1 MFWVGGAPTQ
11 RISIW
16 RPGDET
22 QKSRELC
29 FVALTW
35 VPKWKTRGS
44 AMHVDFSGRPHDF
57 LLVKLPTF
65 FDCKRK
71 EPPHLMCKSTGHLF
85 KWLKRPIFPFCW
97 QAAFCSLS
105 CKSGI
110 KRIYVIPLRRPGGRC
125 KKWFMLKFSLIN
137 CRCCENLWTFI
148 MATAQIVPGSL
159 LHSSFPHTS
168 KCKSRGRHGGIWFR
182 WQELYSKQFPLL
194 LRGRGDY
201 SSKRRWTVQYLTKL
215 FVLFG
220 GKRLMNRLDWHFQQE
235 GHWSESLLKILIV
248 LFTPRT
254 MDDSEEICTPSTH
267 TCAQWLHER
276 RKGQTLYFISSYMC
290 Y

>member
-1 MFWVGGAPTQ
+1 MFRCFNMGAEVKNK
-11 RISIW
+11 RF
-16 RPGDET
+16 
-22 QKSRELC
+22 C
-29 FVALTW
+29 NACALLRQAARLS
-35 VPKWKTRGS
+35 VS
-44 AMHVDFSGRPHDF
+44 QASD
-57 LLVKLPTF
+57 L

-125 KKWFMLKFSLIN
+125 KKWFMLKFCLIN

-254 MDDSEEICTPSTH
+254 MEDSEEICTPSTH